1 MHAATPK
8 KGGKFILGIGHGSTT
23 DSLDSTT
30 HENGFSQNIVYTYAN
45 HLFEI
50 DSYDQLHPKLV
61 HSYDSADSA
70 SKWVFNIR
78 KDVTFND
85 DKALTA
91 DDVIASINHHRGED

>member
-1 MHAATPK
+1 VHAATPK

-70 SKWVFNIR
+70 SK
-78 KDVTFND
+78 
-85 DKALTA
+85 
-91 DDVIASINHHRGED
+91 